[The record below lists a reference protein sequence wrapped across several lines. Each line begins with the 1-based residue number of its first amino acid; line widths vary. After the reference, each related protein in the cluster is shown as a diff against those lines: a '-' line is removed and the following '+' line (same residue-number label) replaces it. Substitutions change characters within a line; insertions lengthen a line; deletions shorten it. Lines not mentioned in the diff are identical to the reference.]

1 VLRFE
6 PRPSDLQPIGC
17 IYRVWKANF
26 DIFKILSL
34 KLIISRTIHGI
45 KLNFFGINYK
55 NYSFFFIQ
63 SNFSSF
69 TGFYFTGLETYPL
82 FLKMGL

>member
-1 VLRFE
+1 VR
-6 PRPSDLQPIGC
+6 
-17 IYRVWKANF
+17 KANF

-34 KLIISRTIHGI
+34 KIIISRTVHGI
-45 KLNFFGINYK
+45 KLIFFGINYK
-55 NYSFFFIQ
+55 NYSSFFIQ

-69 TGFYFTGLETYPL
+69 TGFYFTGPETWPL

>member
-1 VLRFE
+1 MF
-6 PRPSDLQPIGC
+6 LQ
-17 IYRVWKANF
+17 KANF

-45 KLNFFGINYK
+45 KLNFLGINYK
-55 NYSFFFIQ
+55 NYSSFFNQ
-63 SNFSSF
+63 SNISSF
-69 TGFYFTGLETYPL
+69 TGFYFTGPETLPL